1 MTPAGI
7 RTPDQRLRVF
17 ISSTLKEMA
26 PERDAVRAAVEALHL
41 APVMFELGARPHP
54 PRALYRSYLE
64 QSDIFVGLYAESY
77 GWVAPDEEISGLED
91 EYRLSGN
98 LPALLYVRS
107 PAPAREDRLKQLLD
121 RIRQDDRSSY
131 RAFETPEELGRLV
144 ADDLAL
150 LLADRFVAPT
160 DRLPDAD
167 ADAGALGAT
176 IPSPYNAIIGRARE
190 HDAVVALV
198 DDPHVRIV
206 TLVGPGGIGK
216 SRLAIDIAQTVSAS
230 GRVVAFT
237 LLESV
242 TQPAEVLHQIATALD
257 VRDSGDGDLER
268 TVAEALAD
276 RNAVLVLDNMEQLRA
291 ATDLLVR
298 LITAVPTL
306 TLLVTSRS
314 PLHVRAE
321 RIVEVGPLD
330 VPEDGSASSAAV
342 ALFAERAAAVHPAFR
357 VTAENLPT
365 IVGICRAVD
374 GVPLAIELAA
384 ARIRTY
390 SPEEILERLDS
401 ALTLLSSGA
410 TDLPERQRTI
420 RQTIAWSTEQLDPPA
435 RTALTELTVFDG
447 PFSRDAAI
455 AVLSD
460 ADPEAVLDMLV
471 DVSLVQQRD
480 EGGIRVFGLLSLVR
494 AFARPDPADADLVE
508 RWIGYFRSYAA
519 EAEGAMAGPGQLV
532 WLQRLTAASGNLTAV
547 MRTLLN
553 GDRLGEAAELAWS
566 LYLFGWI
573 TGRLGVQH
581 AWMRELVDRS
591 RRASAELSPRTEAIA
606 LYYTN
611 AIGFWQADAPDV
623 SPGLR
628 RSAEL
633 FEQAGDRHGAAL
645 AQVSIALAQLADP
658 TGPDIPGAV
667 ATLDRAETDFC
678 AAGDSWG
685 EAMTLV
691 TRGRI
696 DLALGDLPTAQQ
708 RFERSLTLATENSE
722 RLGMVIAQNHRGWA
736 RFLGGDPD
744 GAEQDF
750 ADGLD
755 VSWSFHHEEGVAYAL
770 DGLAAVAA
778 MRGRATDA
786 GMLLGF
792 ADELRRRHGI
802 VNAAGFR
809 PQAAAIDALRAGAQR
824 GEFDEARARGGTVGI
839 TEVMDV
845 VRG

>member
-1 MTPAGI
+1 MTHAGI

-26 PERDAVRAAVEALHL
+26 PERAAVRAAVEALHL

-64 QSDIFVGLYAESY
+64 QSDIFVGLYADSY
-77 GWVAPDEEISGLED
+77 GWVAPDEQISGLED
-91 EYRLSGN
+91 EYRLSGS

-107 PAPAREDRLKQLLD
+107 PAPSRDERLSQLLD
-121 RIRQDDRSSY
+121 RIREDDRSSY
-131 RAFETPEELGRLV
+131 RSFETPEELGRLV

-160 DRLPDAD
+160 DHLAD
-167 ADAGALGAT
+167 ADAAALGAG

-198 DDPHVRIV
+198 DDPQVRIV

-216 SRLAIDIAQTVSAS
+216 SRLAIDVAQTVAAS

-242 TQPAEVLHQIATALD
+242 TRPEEVLHQIATALD
-257 VRDSGDGDLER
+257 VRDSGEGDLVG
-268 TVAEALAD
+268 TVSAALAD
-276 RNAVLVLDNMEQLRA
+276 RHALLVLDNMEQLRG
-291 ATDLLVR
+291 ATELLVH

-330 VPEDGSASSAAV
+330 VFDAGSGTAAAV

-357 VTAENLPT
+357 VTDENLST
-365 IVGICRAVD
+365 IIAICRAVD
-374 GVPLAIELAA
+374 GVPLALELAA

-401 ALTLLSSGA
+401 ALTLLSSAA

-420 RQTIAWSTEQLDPPA
+420 RQTIAWSTEQLDPA
-435 RTALTELTVFDG
+435 GRAALTELTVFDG
-447 PFSRDAAI
+447 PFSRDAAV

-460 ADPEAVLDMLV
+460 AQPEDALDLLV
-471 DVSLVQQRD
+471 DASLVQQRD
-480 EGGIRVFGLLSLVR
+480 DGGARVFALLSLVR
-494 AFARPDPADADLVE
+494 TFARPEPADPDVVE
-508 RWIGYFRSYAA
+508 RWIGYFTSFAA
-519 EAEGAMAGPGQLV
+519 RAEEAMAGPGQLV
-532 WLQRLTAASGNLTAV
+532 WLQRLTSASGNITAV
-547 MRTLLN
+547 MRALLN
-553 GDRLGEAAELAWS
+553 GERLDEAAELAWS

-573 TGRLGVQH
+573 SGRLGVQH
-581 AWMRELVDRS
+581 AWMRELVDRA
-591 RRASAELSPRTEAIA
+591 RGGSAELSPRTEAIA

-611 AIGFWQADAPDV
+611 AIGFWQADSPDV

-633 FEQAGDRHGAAL
+633 FERAGDRHGAAL
-645 AQVSIALAQLADP
+645 AMVSIALAQLAAP
-658 TGPDIPGAV
+658 AGPDVSGAT
-667 ATLDRAETDFC
+667 ATLDRAEADFR

-696 DLALGDLPTAQQ
+696 DLALGDLPGALG
-708 RFERSLTLATENSE
+708 RFERSLTLATENRE

-736 RFLGGDPD
+736 RFLGGDLD

-755 VSWSFHHEEGVAYAL
+755 VSRSFHHEEGVAYAL
-770 DGLAAVAA
+770 DGIAAVAA

-786 GMLLGF
+786 GTLLGF

-802 VNAAGFR
+802 VNSAGFR
-809 PQAAAIDALRAGAQR
+809 PHAAAIDALRAGAQR
-824 GEFDEARARGGTVGI
+824 EEFDAARSRGGTLSI
-839 TEVMDV
+839 AEVMDV